1 MANNPPKFISNLLER
16 FCEPFLYEG
25 IRGDLEEL
33 FFIDCQK
40 RGVQKAKVIYILRAL
55 RFFRFAFLRKG
66 IKLKINF
73 EPMLRNYLNITLRT
87 FKKHKVY
94 VFINILGLAIGMASG
109 FIILQYVAFE
119 LGYDQ
124 FFEDKENIYRI
135 QTNRYNN
142 GELTTQWAAG
152 AAGAGYHIKK
162 NFPEIQDYTQ
172 LHWSE
177 AMFSVDKKYF
187 KPKFAYYAS
196 ASFFEVMGLSLLR
209 GNDSTALKDPFTVVL
224 SEEMSQRLFG
234 TENPIG
240 KKIRQNDSNDYT
252 VTGIFRNFPENSHMK
267 FDVLYSFATYIDF
280 NGENVKTSLSWDGFL
295 NYVRLRPDAN
305 YRTLQS
311 KLTPVIDKIY
321 EMDENYSV
329 DSKIE
334 LILQP
339 LDDIHLNSDFRREI
353 KPNGNARTTYFLA
366 VIGLFVLFIAWINYI
381 NLTTANSMKRA
392 KEVGIRKV
400 LGSFKKQLIGQF
412 MFESAFINVVA
423 LLIAATIAF
432 FSIPYFNRYIGRS
445 TDFVLPEQTWFW
457 AGIIIVFLSGIILSG
472 FYPSI
477 ILSSFKPVIILKGAF
492 SRSSKGSAL
501 RKGLVIFQ
509 YLSSVILITGTYVV
523 YQQMQFLKQQDLG
536 VDIEQTM
543 VINAPIMTTSDS
555 VHVSKINV
563 FKTGLLANASID
575 AVTTSTA
582 IPGSSPGWNAG
593 GIRLLRQPESER
605 NQYRV
610 IGCDN
615 EFLDFYGL
623 EVIAG
628 RGFDKSF
635 GNEANNVLVNEASL
649 PTLGIQHMEDV
660 LNKKMDFWG
669 DTFNVVGVV
678 KNYRQESP
686 KSAYDGHIFRYDDWW
701 NGYYSV
707 KVQTS
712 NISETIAH
720 IDNNWRDVF
729 GEQPLDFFFLDEHYE
744 RQYKSEMNFGS
755 IFGFF
760 SILAIIVA
768 CLGLFGLSS
777 FMTSIRVKEVSV
789 RKVLGASF
797 TNLWTL
803 MTGDFL
809 SLILI
814 AIVISVPISWWLMS
828 RWLDN
833 FANRINM
840 SWELF
845 MIPAI
850 LLIFISVLTVSYHT
864 IKTALLNP
872 AESLKDE

>member
-1 MANNPPKFISNLLER
+1 MLER
-16 FCEPFLYEG
+16 FCEPSLYEG

-33 FFIDCQK
+33 FFIDCQNQS
-40 RGVQKAKVIYILRAL
+40 VQKARVRYILRTL

-94 VFINILGLAIGMASG
+94 VFINVLGLAMGMAAG

-142 GELTTQWAAG
+142 GELTTQWASG
-152 AAGAGYHIKK
+152 AAGAGFHIKE
-162 NFPEIQDYTQ
+162 NFPEVESYTT
-172 LHWSE
+172 LKKSA
-177 AMFSVDKKYF
+177 AMFSVDRKYF
-187 KPKFAYYAS
+187 KPKFAFYAS
-196 ASFFEVMGLSLLR
+196 ENFFKTFGNSLTRGVDSLVLR
-209 GNDSTALKDPFTVVL
+209 EPFTVVL
-224 SEEMSQRLFG
+224 SEEMAERLFSG
-234 TENPIG
+234 ENPVG
-240 KKIRQNDSNDYT
+240 KKIRQNDTNDFT
-252 VTGIFRNFPENSHMK
+252 VTGVFKDFPENSHMK
-267 FDVLYSFATYIDF
+267 FDLLYSYKTYI
-280 NGENVKTSLSWDGFL
+280 NYSGEDTRTAIDWDGFL
-295 NYVRLRPDAN
+295 NYVKLKPGTNKEELEAKFPSMVSNLLEENERNADPLR
-305 YRTLQS
+305 
-311 KLTPVIDKIY
+311 
-321 EMDENYSV
+321 
-329 DSKIE
+329 IE
-334 LILQP
+334 FVLQP
-339 LDDIHLNSDFRREI
+339 ISDIHLTSNYRMEI

-412 MFESAFINVVA
+412 MFESAFINLIA
-423 LLIAATIAF
+423 LLIAAFVAY
-432 FSIPYFNRYIGRS
+432 FSIPLFNRYIGRS
-445 TDFVLPEQTWFW
+445 ADFMMPEQTWFW
-457 AGIIIVFLSGIILSG
+457 AGIIVVFVSGIVLSG
-472 FYPSI
+472 FYPSM
-477 ILSSFKPVIILKGAF
+477 ILSSFKPVTILKGAF
-492 SRSSKGSAL
+492 SRSSKGSSL

-509 YLSSVILITGTYVV
+509 YLASVILITGTYVV
-523 YQQMQFLKQQDLG
+523 YQQLQFLKDQDLG
-536 VDIEQTM
+536 INLDQTM
-543 VINAPIMTTSDS
+543 VINAPIITSSDS
-555 VHVSKINV
+555 AHTSRLNV
-563 FKTGLLANASID
+563 FKSGLLSDASIA

-582 IPGSSPGWNAG
+582 IPGSSPEWNAG
-593 GIRLLRQPESER
+593 GIRLLQQTEEES

-615 EFLDFYGL
+615 QFFEFYGL

-628 RGFDKSF
+628 RGFDKSY
-635 GNEANNVLVNEASL
+635 GNEENNVLVNEASL
-649 PTLGIQHMEDV
+649 ATLGIQQMTDV
-660 LNKKMDFWG
+660 LNKKMYFWG

-686 KSAYDGHIFRYDDWW
+686 KSAYDGHIFRFSDWW
-701 NGYYSV
+701 NGYYSL

-712 NISETIAH
+712 NISKTIAH
-720 IDNNWRDVF
+720 IESNWRDVF

-755 IFGFF
+755 IFGLF
-760 SILAIIVA
+760 SILAIVVA
-768 CLGLFGLSS
+768 CLGLFGLAS

-797 TNLWTL
+797 TDLWAL
-803 MTGDFL
+803 MTRDFL
-809 SLILI
+809 ILILI
-814 AIVISVPISWWLMS
+814 AIVISLPVSWWLMS

-840 SWELF
+840 SWQLF
-845 MIPAI
+845 LIPAI
-850 LLIFISVLTVSYHT
+850 LLILISILTVSYHT